1 MIGDQMNDNNIN
13 IKNTLEQSCD
23 DLKPTI
29 EQQLNARRNL
39 ALREPTRRSWLK
51 FAMTAVPLTL
61 VFALW
66 IQYPEQHLSQE
77 QAAFY
82 NDIDYLLEE
91 EEMDFLAD
99 MDVSNWLSE
108 IDEAN
113 ESG

>member
-1 MIGDQMNDNNIN
+1 MNDNNLN

-23 DLKPTI
+23 ELNPTI

-39 ALREPTRRSWLK
+39 AMSEPVRRPWLK
-51 FAMTAVPLTL
+51 FAMTAVPLAL
-61 VFALW
+61 VFGLW
-66 IQYPEQHLSQE
+66 IQYPEQQLSHE
-77 QAAFY
+77 QTAFY

-91 EEMDFLAD
+91 EEIDFLAD
-99 MDVSNWLSE
+99 MDVSDWLSE